1 VGRRGLLRPYAAAWH
16 GESVTLCGGIHSVKT
31 DGLLYGGGLSVDITA
46 LSSADGRARPLIIMC
61 AAVAWDGLAHAD
73 RMLALALLEH
83 ARILWVDPA
92 NWNRAPLSDQ
102 QASAP
107 QFDRPIDGVIRLR
120 PWAFPLSNRTG
131 LRWLRRALL
140 RLHIRRTLRHLG
152 ETPYAVVDLC
162 LAGVLGGWGSAVCNV
177 LYGTDDYVAGAYLM
191 GLREAN
197 IRSAERFCLAR
208 ADVVIA
214 VSTALAD
221 RWNAM
226 GATVEVIPNGVN
238 IAGCTETDPAYPLL
252 GIDLPRPVVGVVGY
266 LSSRI
271 DIELLEALASS
282 GLSLLLVGARDPR
295 WEPKRFGRLIGNS
308 NVAWAGLQPAAAV
321 PTYLRVFDVGITP
334 YLDTEFNRASFPLKT
349 LEYLA
354 AGLPV
359 VSTDLP
365 ATRWLE
371 TELVRVATG
380 PADFVAAVKA
390 AASDPH
396 DGDLRAARREFAARH
411 AWSERAAKVAA
422 VLQLP
427 SVRIEV
433 GRRADGREAW

>member
-1 VGRRGLLRPYAAAWH
+1 MG
-16 GESVTLCGGIHSVKT
+16 
-31 DGLLYGGGLSVDITA
+31 ITA
-46 LSSADGRARPLIIMC
+46 RFSTDGRAKPLIIMC
-61 AAVAWDGLAHAD
+61 AAVAWDGVAHAD
-73 RMLALALLEH
+73 RMLAMALLRN

-92 NWNRAPLSDQ
+92 NWNRAPRGNQ
-102 QASAP
+102 EPGAP
-107 QFDRPIDGVIRLR
+107 EFDRPMDDVTRLR
-120 PWAFPLSNRTG
+120 PWAFPLSSRTG

-140 RLHIRRTLRHLG
+140 RLHIRRTLRRLG

-162 LAGVLGGWGSAVCNV
+162 LAGVLGGWGSGVRNV

-197 IRSAERFCLAR
+197 IRSAERFCLSR

-221 RWNAM
+221 RWRAT
-226 GATVEVIPNGVN
+226 GATVEVIPNGVDMGGYSE
-238 IAGCTETDPAYPLL
+238 ADPAYPVPD
-252 GIDLPRPVVGVVGY
+252 IDLPRPVVGVVGH

-271 DIELLEALASS
+271 DIGLLEALAAA
-282 GLSLLLVGARDPR
+282 GLSLLLVGGRDPR
-295 WEPKRFGRLIGNS
+295 WEPERFRRLTASS
-308 NVAWAGLQPAAAV
+308 NVTWVGLQPAAAV
-321 PTYLRVFDVGITP
+321 PTYLRVIDVGITP

-371 TELVRVATG
+371 TDFVRVATG

-390 AASDPH
+390 AASDPP

-411 AWSERAAKVAA
+411 AWSERAAEVAA

-427 SVRIEV
+427 SPPVEV
-433 GRRADGREAW
+433 GRLRAGREAS